1 MTEVNKKG
9 KEEIYTYRR
18 ESTPG
23 YIVGEFNGVFVE
35 IGDIVYLKL
44 LDHATFSEYENIE
57 ELYGCEY
64 MHVIGKIVDSDDNYL
79 YLISTWYSDD
89 KGTRNRIRGSKIL
102 KKCIVDVVVLSRNN
116 NISLSVRG

>member
-9 KEEIYTYRR
+9 KEGIYTYRR

-23 YIVGEFNGVFVE
+23 YIVGEFNGVFVA

-57 ELYGCEY
+57 ELHGCEY
-64 MHVIGKIVDSDDNYL
+64 MHVIGKIVDSDD
-79 YLISTWYSDD
+79 
-89 KGTRNRIRGSKIL
+89 KGIRNRIRGSKII
-102 KKCIVDVVVLSRNN
+102 KKCIVKIKILS
-116 NISLSVRG
+116 SLPVRDLI